1 MVIRDIDAVLG
12 EALAQSLVEV
22 IARIPV
28 IGDGCPAAD
37 SVFNG
42 AVTVGGEENIGR
54 RLVQYANGG
63 GHSIQTRIFYGL
75 GGGIIRC
82 ADSQDDTAAA
92 KRGIIDD
99 LGAGEAAVR
108 QEDDLPVGGLDA
120 RDG

>member
-1 MVIRDIDAVLG
+1 MKLTARGRCSARFSLYRLSGPVEDMDVQMVIWDIDAVLG

-54 RLVQYANGG
+54 DGLKMKHGSNIELMRA
-63 GHSIQTRIFYGL
+63 TRNDM
-75 GGGIIRC
+75 
-82 ADSQDDTAAA
+82 A
-92 KRGIIDD
+92 
-99 LGAGEAAVR
+99 
-108 QEDDLPVGGLDA
+108 
-120 RDG
+120 